1 MYDDD
6 VKMFLGVHI
15 YLVWLVIFL
24 LFLGIGV
31 GFVVMKF
38 KPAFMNME
46 REAIKQSHQYQ
57 ESHNT
62 ALMKMYEE
70 YNEAKKELALYK
82 AANNENDDYDEVI
95 EGTEAHMVAM
105 KKRMKSEADKLP
117 AEQIPQEIRD
127 LIKEN

>member
-1 MYDDD
+1 VYNDDD
-6 VKMFLGVHI
+6 VKTFLGVHVYI
-15 YLVWLVIFL
+15 VWLVIFL

-31 GFVVMKF
+31 GFIVMKF

-70 YNEAKKELALYK
+70 YNEAKKELAMYK
-82 AANNENDDYDEVI
+82 AANNEEGDYDEVI
-95 EGTEAHMVAM
+95 EGTEAHMQAM
-105 KKRMKSEADKLP
+105 IKRMKSEADKIP
-117 AEQIPQEIRD
+117 AHQVPQEVRD
-127 LIKEN
+127 LIE